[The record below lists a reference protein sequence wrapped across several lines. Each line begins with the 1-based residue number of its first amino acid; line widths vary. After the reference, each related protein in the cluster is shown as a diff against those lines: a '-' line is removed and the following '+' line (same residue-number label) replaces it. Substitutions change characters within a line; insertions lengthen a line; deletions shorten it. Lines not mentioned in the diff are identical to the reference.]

1 MNSSFRRKPESRKT
15 YSVGDG
21 AMDGNYGYLD
31 QIAML
36 RWLNSCDFCR
46 NFLFDVQMHGK
57 RVSWQNGGRIL
68 SMLNGICTNHC
79 VRLTAS
85 FGRYHSQSKAK

>member
-36 RWLNSCDFCR
+36 RWLNSCDFCQ
-46 NFLFDVQMHGK
+46 NFL
-57 RVSWQNGGRIL
+57 I
-68 SMLNGICTNHC
+68 
-79 VRLTAS
+79 
-85 FGRYHSQSKAK
+85 